1 MEPKAK
7 TGSHGGH
14 AYNWAKKYAV
24 VMSDLKVTRA
34 VDPSWLDA
42 TALTA
47 ESVEVRCVNDPDGKV
62 GGDDKRSMRSLPSGL
77 SGLLGGVIMAALG
90 ERDLLGERDRL
101 EMRLF
106 VSQPGGDPQP

>member
-1 MEPKAK
+1 M
-7 TGSHGGH
+7 
-14 AYNWAKKYAV
+14 
-24 VMSDLKVTRA
+24 DLKVTRA

-42 TALTA
+42 IALTA
-47 ESVEVRCVNDPDGKV
+47 ESVEVRCVNDPDGKLV
-62 GGDDKRSMRSLPSGL
+62 ATISEVRMRSLPSGL